1 MNKFCQ
7 WNGIIHETT
16 LPYLPQQN
24 GIAERAI
31 AIIFEMVRCI
41 LHSASLSL
49 RYWGEA
55 FLYATHIWSLLL
67 TSGLD
72 SMVPYE
78 AWTRQKPD
86 VSHLQI
92 FGLIGW
98 AYVPKPVCDGKL
110 QSQAVKVRMLGWWT
124 DKSKGYCLED
134 LETPRKLISSCDVDF
149 IEDSSPNDLAIIDNI
164 SPPPKSI
171 NKLVND
177 AILTDST
184 TPSLLASDPTK
195 VHLPESRPST
205 PSLEPVKESLSS
217 PPAPKKVSKWQ
228 SLPKRELLSRNHQLP
243 AKFHDEDQSAY
254 LVMNRQIPL
263 SQYLYFF
270 SFSFLLIM

>member
-1 MNKFCQ
+1 MRSNNGLEFINSTMNKFCQ

-16 LPYLPQQN
+16 LPYLSQQN

-78 AWTRQKPD
+78 AWTGQKPD

-263 SQYLYFF
+263 S
-270 SFSFLLIM
+270 